1 MPPDL
6 IEELKKQ
13 LWLEYKYVPV
23 ILEDKVA
30 TGSYEG
36 YCKTHLYP
44 LLHYV
49 MMDIEFDGAAENRNW
64 DDYVAMSRKFAE
76 TIAATMQDND
86 LVWLHDY
93 HLFLIPAMLRE
104 LRPAATIGF
113 FLHTPFPSSE
123 IFRCGPRRK
132 QILEGVLG
140 SQLIGFQTY
149 SYARHFISSCTRVLG
164 LESSPRGVEYN
175 GNLVEVR
182 IVPVGIDVNRVER
195 RRKMP
200 AVLEKMQSIREM
212 YPGKKII
219 VGRDKLDQVKGV
231 AHKLASFEKFLRLYP
246 EFQNKVVLIQVTTPP
261 QREIPRL
268 EAKFAELV
276 ARINGHFGSLEFAPV
291 HHYHQLNLDRDEYY
305 ALLSIADVGL
315 VTALRDGM
323 NTTSHEFIVCQQENK
338 SPLILSEF
346 TGTAGSLGSSIMVN
360 PWDHLGCANAIYEA
374 LTMSKEDKIARH
386 QQLYNHVINQTAQV
400 WGHQFVRELR
410 SCHKAPEV
418 QGPVP
423 MAKASSILG
432 TYRGSARRLLIFDY
446 DGTLTP
452 IRKTP
457 GEAVPPAKMLTA
469 LTTLVLDPANYV
481 FVVSGR
487 DRAALEEWLGHI
499 PGLGLCAE
507 HGCFI
512 RWPGDWEWVDV
523 TQEVGLD
530 LSWKEDVRKIF
541 DYYTERTQGSFV
553 ELKSCAVTW
562 HYRLSDPDFGSFQAK
577 ECQNHLENA
586 ILSKLPVD
594 ILLGKKNL
602 EVRPSMINKGEMVKR
617 LLARDQHYDF
627 IMCAGDDRTD
637 EDMFKSIRAAV
648 ESQDHVYTIYIG
660 DAGNRTQAMYRL
672 PNPEALIN
680 ILGYMAAVSTESI
693 KQIAARHE
701 E

>member
-1 MPPDL
+1 M
-6 IEELKKQ
+6 
-13 LWLEYKYVPV
+13 
-23 ILEDKVA
+23 
-30 TGSYEG
+30 
-36 YCKTHLYP
+36 
-44 LLHYV
+44 
-49 MMDIEFDGAAENRNW
+49 
-64 DDYVAMSRKFAE
+64 
-76 TIAATMQDND
+76 
-86 LVWLHDY
+86 
-93 HLFLIPAMLRE
+93 
-104 LRPAATIGF
+104 
-113 FLHTPFPSSE
+113 
-123 IFRCGPRRK
+123 
-132 QILEGVLG
+132 
-140 SQLIGFQTY
+140 
-149 SYARHFISSCTRVLG
+149 LG
-164 LESSPRGVEYN
+164 LESTPKGVEWN

-182 IVPVGIDVNRVER
+182 IVPVGIDVARVEK

-231 AHKLASFEKFLRLYP
+231 AHKLASFEKFLTLYP

-268 EAKFAELV
+268 EAKFSELV

-291 HHYHQLNLDRDEYY
+291 HHYHQLHLDRDEYY

-323 NTTSHEFIVCQQENK
+323 NTSSHEFIVCQQDNK

-360 PWDHLGCANAIYEA
+360 PWDHLGVANAIYEA

-386 QQLYNHVINQTAQV
+386 QQLYNHVSSQTAPV
-400 WGHQFVRELR
+400 WGQQFVAELR
-410 SCHKAPEV
+410 ACQKSPEV
-418 QGPVP
+418 MGPTPLVRTSNVLT
-423 MAKASSILG
+423 AYKKG
-432 TYRGSARRLLIFDY
+432 HKRLLIFDY

-457 GEAVPPAKMLTA
+457 GEATPPTDMLAA
-469 LTTLVLDPANYV
+469 LNALVKDPNNYV

-487 DRAALEEWLGHI
+487 DRPALEEWLGHI

-512 RWPGDWEWVDV
+512 RWPGEWDWVDV
-523 TQEVGLD
+523 TQELGLD
-530 LSWKEDVRKIF
+530 LNWRDDVKKIF

-577 ECQNHLENA
+577 ECQNHLESA
-586 ILSKLPVD
+586 ISSKLPVD
-594 ILLGKKNL
+594 IMLGKKNL

-617 LLARDQHYDF
+617 LLNRGEEYDF

-637 EDMFKSIRAAV
+637 EDVSRWRVRARA
-648 ESQDHVYTIYIG
+648 SHS
-660 DAGNRTQAMYRL
+660 AGNIFRPTHRCSRPFAPPWKARTVFTMLTTSTRSRL
-672 PNPEALIN
+672 VTLPSGE
-680 ILGYMAAVSTESI
+680 
-693 KQIAARHE
+693 
-701 E
+701 